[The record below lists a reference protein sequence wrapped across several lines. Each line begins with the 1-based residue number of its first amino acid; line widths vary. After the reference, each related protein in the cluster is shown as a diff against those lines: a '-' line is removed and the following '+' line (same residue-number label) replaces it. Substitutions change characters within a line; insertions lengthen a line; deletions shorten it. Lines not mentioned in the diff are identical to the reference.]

1 MIYTGPDMAEAVGK
15 CFSAVAGGVQADV
28 PG

>member
-1 MIYTGPDMAEAVGK
+1 MIYTGPDMAEAFSK
-15 CFSAVAGGVQADV
+15 CFSAVAGRVQEDV